1 MKAEREK
8 IMEATSPFKE
18 VTFPTPMQMVYRK
31 AKRHTGFLI
40 GGMVLL
46 LIVITALAAPI
57 LAPHDPYEQDLDAR
71 LTGPIWHEEGT
82 WNHILGTDNLGRDY
96 LSRLMYGARISL
108 LIGVMAMLIS
118 GVIGTILGVSA
129 GYFGGRVDMVVNAI
143 ITTRLALPIML
154 SALAVVAL
162 VGGSLPIVVL
172 VLGFMIWNRFA
183 LVMRASTQ
191 QLRSMDYVNAA
202 KTSGCSTLRIII
214 TEIMPNIM
222 NNLIVVATLEIT
234 RAILIEAGLSF
245 LGMGVQPPLPSWG
258 LMVAEAKEFMLFSPW
273 MIMVPGAAIFVLV
286 LSINL
291 LGDGIRD
298 ITAPEGR

>member
-1 MKAEREK
+1 MIETRG
-8 IMEATSPFKE
+8 PFKD
-18 VTFPTPMQMVYRK
+18 VTFPTPMQMVFRQ
-31 AKRHTGFLI
+31 AKRHKGFLI
-40 GGMVLL
+40 GGTVLL
-46 LIVITALAAPI
+46 LIVIMALLAPFI
-57 LAPHDPYEQDLDAR
+57 APHDPYKQSLSNR
-71 LTGPIWHEEGT
+71 LIGPIWHDEGT
-82 WNHILGTDNLGRDY
+82 WDHPLGTDNLGRDY
-96 LSRLMYGARISL
+96 LSRVIYGARISL
-108 LIGVMAMLIS
+108 LIGVAAMLIS
-118 GVIGTILGVSA
+118 GVIGTVMGVTA

-154 SALAVVAL
+154 VALAVVAL
-162 VGGSLPIVVL
+162 VGGSLLIVVL
-172 VLGFMIWNRFA
+172 VLGLMIWNRFA

-202 KTSGCSTLRIII
+202 KASGCSTLRIIA
-214 TEIMPNIM
+214 TEIMPNIL

-234 RAILIEAGLSF
+234 RAILIEAALSF

-258 LMVAEAKEFMLFSPW
+258 LMVAEAKDFMLFSPW
-273 MIMVPGAAIFVLV
+273 MIVIPGSAIFALV

>member
-1 MKAEREK
+1 MIE
-8 IMEATSPFKE
+8 TTGPFKA
-18 VTFPTPMQMVYRK
+18 VIFPTPMQMVFRQ
-31 AKRHTGFLI
+31 AKRHKGFLI
-40 GGMVLL
+40 GGTVLL
-46 LIVITALAAPI
+46 LIVAMALLAPLI
-57 LAPHDPYEQDLDAR
+57 APHDPYKQNLSNR
-71 LTGPIWHEEGT
+71 LIGPIWHDEGT
-82 WNHILGTDNLGRDY
+82 WDHPLGTDNLGRDY
-96 LSRLMYGARISL
+96 LSRIIYGARISL
-108 LIGVMAMLIS
+108 LIGVAAMLIS
-118 GVIGTILGVSA
+118 GVIGTIMGVAA
-129 GYFGGRVDMVVNAI
+129 GYFGGRVDMVVSAI
-143 ITTRLALPIML
+143 ITIRLSLPIMIV
-154 SALAVVAL
+154 ALAVVAL
-162 VGGSLPIVVL
+162 VGGSLLIVVL
-172 VLGFMIWNRFA
+172 VLGLMIWNRFA

-202 KTSGCSTLRIII
+202 KTSGCSTLRIIA
-214 TEIMPNIM
+214 TEIMPNIL

-273 MIMVPGAAIFVLV
+273 MIVIPGSAIFALV

>member
-1 MKAEREK
+1 MIETRG
-8 IMEATSPFKE
+8 PFKD
-18 VTFPTPMQMVYRK
+18 VTFSTPMQMVFRQ
-31 AKRHTGFLI
+31 AKRHKGFLI
-40 GGMVLL
+40 GGTVLL
-46 LIVITALAAPI
+46 LIVAMALLAPLI
-57 LAPHDPYEQDLDAR
+57 APHDPYKQSLSNR
-71 LTGPIWHEEGT
+71 LVGPIWHDNGT
-82 WNHILGTDNLGRDY
+82 WDHPLGTDNLGRDY
-96 LSRLMYGARISL
+96 LSRVMYGARISL
-108 LIGVMAMLIS
+108 LIGVAAMLIS
-118 GVIGTILGVSA
+118 GVIGTILGVAA

-154 SALAVVAL
+154 VALAVVAL
-162 VGGSLPIVVL
+162 VGGSLLIVVL
-172 VLGFMIWNRFA
+172 VLGLMIWNRFA

-202 KTSGCSTLRIII
+202 KASGCSTLRIIA
-214 TEIMPNIM
+214 TEIMPNLL

-258 LMVAEAKEFMLFSPW
+258 LMVAEAKDFMLFSPW
-273 MIMVPGAAIFVLV
+273 MIVIPGSAIFALV

>member
-1 MKAEREK
+1 MIETRG
-8 IMEATSPFKE
+8 PFKD
-18 VTFPTPMQMVYRK
+18 VTFPTPMQMVFRQ
-31 AKRHTGFLI
+31 AKRHKGFLI
-40 GGMVLL
+40 GGTVLL
-46 LIVITALAAPI
+46 LIVAMALLAPLI
-57 LAPHDPYEQDLDAR
+57 APHDPYKQSLSNR
-71 LTGPIWHEEGT
+71 LVGPIWHDNGT
-82 WNHILGTDNLGRDY
+82 WDHPLGTDNLGRDY
-96 LSRLMYGARISL
+96 LSRVMYGARISL
-108 LIGVMAMLIS
+108 LIGVAAMLIS
-118 GVIGTILGVSA
+118 GVIGTILGVAA

-154 SALAVVAL
+154 VALAVVAL
-162 VGGSLPIVVL
+162 VGGSLLIVVL
-172 VLGFMIWNRFA
+172 VLGLMIWNRFA

-202 KTSGCSTLRIII
+202 KASGCSTLRIIA
-214 TEIMPNIM
+214 TEIMPNLL

-258 LMVAEAKEFMLFSPW
+258 LMVAEAKDFMLFSPW
-273 MIMVPGAAIFVLV
+273 MIIIPGSAIFALV

>member
-1 MKAEREK
+1 MIETRG
-8 IMEATSPFKE
+8 PFKD
-18 VTFPTPMQMVYRK
+18 VTFPTPMQMVFRQ
-31 AKRHTGFLI
+31 AKRHKGFLI
-40 GGMVLL
+40 GGTVLL
-46 LIVITALAAPI
+46 LIVIMALLAPFI
-57 LAPHDPYEQDLDAR
+57 APHDPYKQSLSNR
-71 LTGPIWHEEGT
+71 LIVPIWHDEGT
-82 WNHILGTDNLGRDY
+82 WDHPLGTDNLGRDY
-96 LSRLMYGARISL
+96 LSRVIYGARISL
-108 LIGVMAMLIS
+108 LIGVAAMLIS
-118 GVIGTILGVSA
+118 GVIGTVMGVTA

-154 SALAVVAL
+154 VALAVVAL
-162 VGGSLPIVVL
+162 VGGSLLIVVL
-172 VLGFMIWNRFA
+172 VLGLMIWNRFA

-202 KTSGCSTLRIII
+202 KASGCSTLRIIA
-214 TEIMPNIM
+214 TEIMPNIL

-234 RAILIEAGLSF
+234 RAILIEAALSF

-258 LMVAEAKEFMLFSPW
+258 LMVAEAKDFMLFSPW
-273 MIMVPGAAIFVLV
+273 MIVIPGSAIFALV

>member
-1 MKAEREK
+1 MIE
-8 IMEATSPFKE
+8 TTGPFKD
-18 VTFPTPMQMVYRK
+18 VTFSTPMQMVFRQ
-31 AKRHTGFLI
+31 AKRHKGFLI
-40 GGMVLL
+40 GGTVLL
-46 LIVITALAAPI
+46 LIVAIALLAPLI
-57 LAPHDPYEQDLDAR
+57 APHDPYKQSLSNR
-71 LTGPIWHEEGT
+71 LIGPIWHDEGT
-82 WNHILGTDNLGRDY
+82 WDHPLGTDNLGRDY
-96 LSRLMYGARISL
+96 LSRVMYGARISL
-108 LIGVMAMLIS
+108 LIGVAAMLIS
-118 GVIGTILGVSA
+118 GVIGTILGVAA

-154 SALAVVAL
+154 VALAVVAL
-162 VGGSLPIVVL
+162 VGGSLLIVVL
-172 VLGFMIWNRFA
+172 VLGLMIWNRFA

-202 KTSGCSTLRIII
+202 KASGCSTLRIIA
-214 TEIMPNIM
+214 TEIMPNLL

-273 MIMVPGAAIFVLV
+273 MIAIPGSAIFALV

>member
-1 MKAEREK
+1 MIE
-8 IMEATSPFKE
+8 TTGPFKD
-18 VTFPTPMQMVYRK
+18 VTFSTPMQMVFRQ
-31 AKRHTGFLI
+31 AKRHKGFLI
-40 GGMVLL
+40 GGTVLL
-46 LIVITALAAPI
+46 LIVAIALLAPLI
-57 LAPHDPYEQDLDAR
+57 APHDPYKQSLSNR
-71 LTGPIWHEEGT
+71 LIGPIWHDEGT
-82 WNHILGTDNLGRDY
+82 WDHPLGTDNLGRDY
-96 LSRLMYGARISL
+96 LSRVMYGARISL
-108 LIGVMAMLIS
+108 LIGVAAMLIS
-118 GVIGTILGVSA
+118 GVIGTILGVAA

-154 SALAVVAL
+154 VALAVVAL
-162 VGGSLPIVVL
+162 VGGSLLIVVL
-172 VLGFMIWNRFA
+172 VLGLMIWNRFA

-202 KTSGCSTLRIII
+202 KASGCSTLRIIA
-214 TEIMPNIM
+214 TEIMPNLL

-258 LMVAEAKEFMLFSPW
+258 LMVAEAKDFMLFSPW
-273 MIMVPGAAIFVLV
+273 MIVIPGSAIFALV

>member
-1 MKAEREK
+1 M
-8 IMEATSPFKE
+8 
-18 VTFPTPMQMVYRK
+18 
-31 AKRHTGFLI
+31 
-40 GGMVLL
+40 
-46 LIVITALAAPI
+46 IVIMALAAPL
-57 LAPHDPYEQDLDAR
+57 LAPHDPYQQDLNAR
-71 LTGPIWHEEGT
+71 LTGPIWHDGGS
-82 WNHILGTDNLGRDY
+82 WDHILGTDNLGRDY
-96 LSRLMYGARISL
+96 LSRLIYGARISL
-108 LIGVMAMLIS
+108 LIGVAAMLIS

-129 GYFGGRVDMVVNAI
+129 GYFGGRVDMVVSAI

-154 SALAVVAL
+154 VALAVVAL
-162 VGGSLPIVVL
+162 VGGSLFIVVL
-172 VLGFMIWNRFA
+172 VLGLMIWNRFA

-191 QLRSMDYVNAA
+191 QLRSMDYISAA
-202 KTSGCSTLRIII
+202 KTSGCSTLRIIL
-214 TEIMPNIM
+214 TEILPNIL

-234 RAILIEAGLSF
+234 RAILIEASLSF

-273 MIMVPGAAIFVLV
+273 MIMIPGAAIFILV

>member
-1 MKAEREK
+1 MIETRG
-8 IMEATSPFKE
+8 PFKD
-18 VTFPTPMQMVYRK
+18 VTFPTPMQMVYRQ
-31 AKRHTGFLI
+31 AKRHKGFLI
-40 GGMVLL
+40 GGTVLL
-46 LIVITALAAPI
+46 LIVAMALLAPLI
-57 LAPHDPYEQDLDAR
+57 APHDPYKQSLSNR
-71 LTGPIWHEEGT
+71 LIGPIWHDEGT
-82 WNHILGTDNLGRDY
+82 WDHPLGTDNLGRDY
-96 LSRLMYGARISL
+96 LSRVMYGARISL
-108 LIGVMAMLIS
+108 LIGVAAMLIS
-118 GVIGTILGVSA
+118 GVIGTILGVAA

-154 SALAVVAL
+154 VALAVVAL
-162 VGGSLPIVVL
+162 VGGSLLIVVL
-172 VLGFMIWNRFA
+172 VLGLMIWNRFA

-202 KTSGCSTLRIII
+202 KASGCSTLRIIA
-214 TEIMPNIM
+214 TEIMPNLL

-273 MIMVPGAAIFVLV
+273 MIVIPGSAIFTLV

>member
-1 MKAEREK
+1 
-8 IMEATSPFKE
+8 
-18 VTFPTPMQMVYRK
+18 
-31 AKRHTGFLI
+31 
-40 GGMVLL
+40 
-46 LIVITALAAPI
+46 
-57 LAPHDPYEQDLDAR
+57 
-71 LTGPIWHEEGT
+71 
-82 WNHILGTDNLGRDY
+82 
-96 LSRLMYGARISL
+96 MYGARISL

-129 GYFGGRVDMVVNAI
+129 GYFGGRVDMVVSAI

-154 SALAVVAL
+154 VALAVVAL

-172 VLGFMIWNRFA
+172 VLGVMIWNRFA
-183 LVMRASTQ
+183 LVIRASTQ

-214 TEIMPNIM
+214 SEIMPNIM

-273 MIMVPGAAIFVLV
+273 MIMIPGSAIFALV

>member
-1 MKAEREK
+1 
-8 IMEATSPFKE
+8 METMGPFKS
-18 VTFPTPMQMVYRK
+18 VTFPTPMQMLYRH
-31 AKRHTGFLI
+31 AKRHKGFLI
-40 GGMVLL
+40 GGIVLL
-46 LIVITALAAPI
+46 IIVIMALLAPYI
-57 LAPHDPYEQDLDAR
+57 APHDPYKQSLSNR
-71 LTGPIWHEEGT
+71 LTGPIWHDNGT
-82 WNHILGTDNLGRDY
+82 WDHPLGTDNLGRDY
-96 LSRLMYGARISL
+96 LSRVMYGARISL
-108 LIGVMAMLIS
+108 LIGVAAMLIS
-118 GVIGTILGVSA
+118 GVIGTIMGVAA

-143 ITTRLALPIML
+143 ITIRLSLPIMIV
-154 SALAVVAL
+154 ALAVVAL
-162 VGGSLPIVVL
+162 VGGSLLIVVL
-172 VLGFMIWNRFA
+172 VLGLMIWNRFA

-202 KTSGCSTLRIII
+202 KTSGCSTLRIIL
-214 TEIMPNIM
+214 TEIMPNIL

-234 RAILIEAGLSF
+234 RAILLEAGLSF

-273 MIMVPGAAIFVLV
+273 MIVIPGSAIFALV

>member
-1 MKAEREK
+1 MIETRG
-8 IMEATSPFKE
+8 PFKD
-18 VTFPTPMQMVYRK
+18 VTFSTPMQMVFRQ
-31 AKRHTGFLI
+31 AKRHKGFLI
-40 GGMVLL
+40 GGTVLL
-46 LIVITALAAPI
+46 LIVAMALLAPYI
-57 LAPHDPYEQDLDAR
+57 APHDPYKQSLSNR
-71 LTGPIWHEEGT
+71 LIGPIWHDEGT
-82 WNHILGTDNLGRDY
+82 WDHPLGTDNLGRDY
-96 LSRLMYGARISL
+96 LSRVIYGARISL
-108 LIGVMAMLIS
+108 LIGVAAMLIS
-118 GVIGTILGVSA
+118 GVIGTILGVTA

-154 SALAVVAL
+154 VALAVVAL
-162 VGGSLPIVVL
+162 VGGSLLIVVL
-172 VLGFMIWNRFA
+172 VLGLMIWNRFA

-202 KTSGCSTLRIII
+202 KASGCSTLRIIA
-214 TEIMPNIM
+214 TEIMPNIL

-234 RAILIEAGLSF
+234 RAILIEAALSF

-258 LMVAEAKEFMLFSPW
+258 LMVAEAKDFMLFSPW
-273 MIMVPGAAIFVLV
+273 MIVIPGSAIFALV

>member
-1 MKAEREK
+1 
-8 IMEATSPFKE
+8 
-18 VTFPTPMQMVYRK
+18 
-31 AKRHTGFLI
+31 
-40 GGMVLL
+40 
-46 LIVITALAAPI
+46 
-57 LAPHDPYEQDLDAR
+57 
-71 LTGPIWHEEGT
+71 
-82 WNHILGTDNLGRDY
+82 
-96 LSRLMYGARISL
+96 MYGARISL
-108 LIGVMAMLIS
+108 FIGVAVMLIS
-118 GVIGTILGVSA
+118 GVTGTIMGVAA
-129 GYFGGRVDMVVNAI
+129 GYFGGRVDMVVSAI
-143 ITTRLALPIML
+143 TITRLALPTVL
-154 SALAVVAL
+154 VALAIVAL
-162 VGGSLPIVVL
+162 VGGSLKIVVL
-172 VLGFMIWNRFA
+172 VLGFWIWNRFV

-202 KTSGCSTLRIII
+202 KTSGCSTLRIIL

-234 RAILIEAGLSF
+234 RAILIEATLSF

-273 MIMVPGAAIFVLV
+273 MIAIPGSALFALV